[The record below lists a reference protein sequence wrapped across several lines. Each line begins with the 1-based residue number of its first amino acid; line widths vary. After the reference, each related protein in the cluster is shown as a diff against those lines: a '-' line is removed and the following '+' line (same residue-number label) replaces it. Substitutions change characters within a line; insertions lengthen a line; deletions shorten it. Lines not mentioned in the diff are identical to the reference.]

1 VPGSRQSNGSTRHD
15 LVLLQVAVEKSRG
28 NTSGA
33 IESLRKYLDTY
44 QNDKEA
50 WEELAELYLEV
61 GVRMLHHATAV
72 DLLA

>member
-1 VPGSRQSNGSTRHD
+1 M
-15 LVLLQVAVEKSRG
+15 EKSRG